1 MMNLLAKGMQPEG
14 QGAGQAQAPPSMPEG
29 LQMPSEEETK
39 KMFEEMMKV
48 MEADGQPEQPGPS
61 MAPP

>member
-48 MEADGQPEQPGPS
+48 MEADG
-61 MAPP
+61 